1 MLEYKLN
8 IGNTPFLAQMFDP
21 GEIYPGKDH
30 FLNYLAF
37 HAGLF
42 SLDQILTSQEVYG
55 EVSAAV
61 QPTNWLNN
69 AEEQIDVT

>member
-1 MLEYKLN
+1 
-8 IGNTPFLAQMFDP
+8 MFDA
-21 GEIYPGKDH
+21 GEIYPGKDY

-42 SLDQILTSQEVYG
+42 SLDQIVTSQEVYG
-55 EVSAAV
+55 EVSTAV

-69 AEEQIDVT
+69 AGEQIDVT